1 MLPCPP
7 RGRGHSAWTAEG
19 TRAYAAASPYVLH
32 HNAGQQRLRSQ
43 HETHVGGARS
53 AGGARYRGG
62 GGESA
67 VAEDG
72 VPDLG
77 EMVLDL
83 LGLLAVTLG
92 SRLDAQG
99 PQQVGRWPARI
110 ARLAEDWMQ
119 PLGGEVLKHQVD
131 HAPGVEGLS
140 AGRAWPAGGLAV
152 GCSWLIHGTIIS
164 PGRRTAE
171 GGPNATA

>member
-7 RGRGHSAWTAEG
+7 RGRGTPAWTAEG

-53 AGGARYRGG
+53 AGGARCHAGG
-62 GGESA
+62 RESA

-83 LGLLAVTLG
+83 PGLLAVTLG
-92 SRLDAQG
+92 RRLDAQC
-99 PQQVGRWPARI
+99 PQQVSRWPARI
-110 ARLAEDWMQ
+110 AGLAEDRVQ
-119 PLGGEVLKHQVD
+119 PLRGK
-131 HAPGVEGLS
+131 
-140 AGRAWPAGGLAV
+140 
-152 GCSWLIHGTIIS
+152 
-164 PGRRTAE
+164 
-171 GGPNATA
+171 